1 VSRARLFAL
10 PFLFVALRAHAADYY
25 VSPNGNDSAAGTE
38 AAPFETVG
46 RGQTAASAGD
56 TVFIRGGVY
65 SFSGT
70 SATVGVAFSKSGAQN
85 NRINYFAYPGE
96 IPIFD
101 LFMLTPQQRVTG
113 FDVTASWIHIRGLE
127 VRGVQQEIVGDSWG
141 VRVRGS
147 NNVLEQLNV
156 HHGEAPGIFI
166 ASGGNNLVLNCDS
179 HHNYD
184 PLEDGGNGDGF
195 GCHSTGGNNVIRGCR
210 GYWNSDDGYDFIN
223 APGTCTVEN
232 SWAFRNGYVP
242 DSNTAA
248 GNGAGFKSGG
258 FGSPPTIPSSGVPR
272 HVIRFNVAFSNR
284 AQGFYANHH
293 PGGLDFINNTAFS
306 NGANY
311 NMLVEGGTS
320 THVLRNNVSFSPNS
334 APTQFTGGTNE
345 FNTWNLN
352 INAAAGDF
360 VSTMEAAALMP
371 RQADGSL
378 PAGFARLMTGSALID
393 KGTNVMFPFVGNAPD
408 LGAYEFGATM
418 GAGGMGAGGMGAGGM
433 GAGGMGAGGMGMAGT
448 GTAGTGA
455 GGAGVGGMGAAGT
468 EASGGTGASAGGTS
482 GGAVGV
488 GGASAGAA
496 TTGGSAGVVGTG
508 GTAGVTGGAAT
519 TGGSTSTGGSV
530 GVGGSSTTGGTGPV
544 GGASTTGGS
553 STTGGASPVGGSA
566 GTSDEATSDEAAGC
580 GCRIPAGRNG
590 GTAWSLVALAA
601 LTAYGRRRRSRR

>member
-1 VSRARLFAL
+1 LLVAL
-10 PFLFVALRAHAADYY
+10 PANAENFYVA
-25 VSPNGNDSAAGTE
+25 PTGNDSAAGTE
-38 AAPFETVG
+38 GAPFRTVE
-46 RGQTAASAGD
+46 RGQQEASAGD
-56 TVFIRGGVY
+56 TVFIRGGTY

-101 LFMLTPQQRVTG
+101 LFNLTPQQRVTG
-113 FDVTASWIHIRGLE
+113 FDVTASWIHIKGLE
-127 VRGVQQEIVGDSWG
+127 VRGVQQEVVGDSWG

-147 NNVLEQLNV
+147 NNILEQLNV

-223 APGTCTVEN
+223 APGTCIVEN

-242 DSNTAA
+242 DTNTGA

-258 FGSPPTIPSSGVPR
+258 FGSPPNIPSSGVPR

-284 AQGFYANHH
+284 SQGFYANHH
-293 PGGLDFINNTAFS
+293 PGGLDFLNNTAFS

-320 THVLRNNVSFSPNS
+320 THVLRNNVSMSPNS

-352 INAAAGDF
+352 ITAAASDF

-378 PAGFARLMTGSALID
+378 PASFARLATGSALID
-393 KGTNVMFPFVGNAPD
+393 KGTNVGFPFTGTAPD
-408 LGAYEFGATM
+408 LGAFEFGAM
-418 GAGGMGAGGMGAGGM
+418 AGAGGTGGMGAGGMGAGGT
-433 GAGGMGAGGMGMAGT
+433 GAGGMGMAGSS
-448 GTAGTGA
+448 TAGTGSGGMGSGGIGTAGMDAA
-455 GGAGVGGMGAAGT
+455 GGASTGGSAGAVATGGMPA
-468 EASGGTGASAGGTS
+468 
-482 GGAVGV
+482 V
-488 GGASAGAA
+488 GGASAGAPA
-496 TTGGSAGVVGTG
+496 TGGSAGTVGTG
-508 GTAGVTGGAAT
+508 GTVATGGTGGAVATGGSAT
-519 TGGSTSTGGSV
+519 TGGAT
-530 GVGGSSTTGGTGPV
+530 GVGGASSV
-544 GGASTTGGS
+544 GGASTTGGAM
-553 STTGGASPVGGSA
+553 STGGSVATGGAGAVGGA
-566 GTSDEATSDEAAGC
+566 GGTAEAATDEAGGC
-580 GCRIPAGRNG
+580 GCRVPAGRNG
-590 GTAWSLVALAA
+590 SSALSLLSLAALAA
-601 LTAYGRRRRSRR
+601 YWRRRRSRV